1 MVTKGE
7 GERVEGWN
15 KLGDPV
21 NIYTLI
27 HIIDNKKGP
36 TI

>member
-15 KLGDPV
+15 KLGDQD
-21 NIYTLI
+21 NTYTLI
-27 HIIDNKKGP
+27 HVIDN
-36 TI
+36 